1 MKELR
6 ENIHKNEQITKT
18 YGQISDCIDYMET
31 VENLPKSN
39 VLRLF
44 FEDGLNMI
52 IRPSGTE
59 PKIKFYLEYVN
70 EVENN
75 KITEK

>member
-1 MKELR
+1 
-6 ENIHKNEQITKT
+6 
-18 YGQISDCIDYMET
+18 MET
-31 VENLPKSN
+31 VQNLPNSN

-75 KITEK
+75 KMTEK